1 MSKTY
6 TVLKNELLQNADIL
20 DVSRTEPLDADVI
33 TRTDSVR
40 WPGKQR
46 GEEQYFRILRTD
58 YDFASAYAV
67 EMEKGR
73 FYSREFS
80 TDADSSYVINVAA
93 AKAMGLESP
102 LGEEINLW
110 GRKGSII
117 GVLKDFNFGSFHQ
130 SIEPLLVTIPSE
142 KYKNLYLR
150 LLSIRFKPGSLQSS
164 MSFIKQK
171 WVEINPGIPFDYFFL
186 NDAINTRY
194 QAEQRMGTLFQYF
207 TVLAIFIACLGLY
220 GLSAFAAE
228 RKIKEI
234 GIRKVLG
241 ASVPNITLMLSKEFL
256 KWVALANLVAW
267 PIAWYVMNR
276 WLQPS

>member
-1 MSKTY
+1 M
-6 TVLKNELLQNADIL
+6 
-20 DVSRTEPLDADVI
+20 R
-33 TRTDSVR
+33 
-40 WPGKQR
+40 
-46 GEEQYFRILRTD
+46 
-58 YDFASAYAV
+58 
-67 EMEKGR
+67 
-73 FYSREFS
+73 
-80 TDADSSYVINVAA
+80 
-93 AKAMGLESP
+93 
-102 LGEEINLW
+102 
-110 GRKGSII
+110 
-117 GVLKDFNFGSFHQ
+117 H
-130 SIEPLLVTIPSE
+130 
-142 KYKNLYLR
+142 
-150 LLSIRFKPGSLQSS
+150 
-164 MSFIKQK
+164 IKQK

-276 WLQPS
+276 WLQNFAYRISINWWIFTAAGMSAFIIALVTVGFKAIRAAAANPVDALRYE